1 MNKKIITVVLVVC
14 LLMSA
19 VNGLA
24 AVNADP
30 EFMSAT
36 IALGSQK
43 LVVYSAVLNYEKDS
57 IKVVSA
63 ILYRK
68 LGNNWYHVGI
78 LPVPTNVD
86 TGYSYGS
93 SIDYSSYISTGTYRV
108 QATFDADG
116 YQITR
121 NSNERTF

>member
-1 MNKKIITVVLVVC
+1 MLFLAICFVFV
-14 LLMSA
+14 S
-19 VNGLA
+19 VNVSA

-30 EFMSAT
+30 EFCSASIT
-36 IALGSQK
+36 LTSNK
-43 LVVYSAVLNYEKDS
+43 LVVYSANLNYEKDS

-78 LPVPTNVD
+78 LPVPSNEYS
-86 TGYSYGS
+86 GYSYGA

-108 QATFDADG
+108 QATFEADG

>member
-1 MNKKIITVVLVVC
+1 MNAL
-14 LLMSA
+14 
-19 VNGLA
+19 NGLA

-30 EFMSAT
+30 EFGSASIT
-36 IALGSQK
+36 LSSQK
-43 LVVYSAVLNYEKDS
+43 LVVYSAVLVNEKDS

-68 LGNNWYHVGI
+68 LGDNWYHVGI
-78 LPVPTNVD
+78 LPVPSNEYS
-86 TGYSYGS
+86 GYSYGA

-108 QATFDADG
+108 QATFEADG

-121 NSNERTF
+121 NSNEKTF

>member
-1 MNKKIITVVLVVC
+1 MKKALVFILLIC
-14 LLMSA
+14 LFMTSFNA
-19 VNGLA
+19 LA
-24 AVNADP
+24 AINADP
-30 EFMSAT
+30 EFDSASIT
-36 IALGSQK
+36 LTSNK
-43 LVVYSAVLNYEKDS
+43 LVVYSAVLNYDKDS

-86 TGYSYGS
+86 TGISYGS

>member
-1 MNKKIITVVLVVC
+1 MKKVITIILTICFLMNAL
-14 LLMSA
+14 
-19 VNGLA
+19 NGLA

-30 EFMSAT
+30 EFGSASIT
-36 IALGSQK
+36 LSSQK
-43 LVVYSAVLNYEKDS
+43 LVVYSAVLVNEKDS

-68 LGNNWYHVGI
+68 LGDNWYHVGI
-78 LPVPTNVD
+78 LPVPSNEYS
-86 TGYSYGS
+86 GYSYGA

-108 QATFDADG
+108 QATFEADG

-121 NSNERTF
+121 NSNEKTF

>member
-1 MNKKIITVVLVVC
+1 MNKKIITVILVVC

-30 EFMSAT
+30 EFISASIT
-36 IALGSQK
+36 LTSNK
-43 LVVYSAVLNYEKDS
+43 LVVYSANLNYEKDS

-68 LGNNWYHVGI
+68 LGDNWYHVGI
-78 LPVPTNVD
+78 LPVPPNEYS
-86 TGYSYGS
+86 GYSYGA

-108 QATFDADG
+108 QATFEADG

>member
-1 MNKKIITVVLVVC
+1 MLFLAICFIFV
-14 LLMSA
+14 S
-19 VNGLA
+19 VNVSA

-30 EFMSAT
+30 EFRSASIT
-36 IALGSQK
+36 LTSNK
-43 LVVYSAVLNYEKDS
+43 LVVYSANLNYEKDS

-68 LGNNWYHVGI
+68 LGDNWYHVGI
-78 LPVPTNVD
+78 LPVPSNEYS
-86 TGYSYGS
+86 GYSYGA

-108 QATFDADG
+108 QATFEADG

>member
-1 MNKKIITVVLVVC
+1 MKKALVCILLIC
-14 LLMSA
+14 LFMTSFNA
-19 VNGLA
+19 LA
-24 AVNADP
+24 AITADP
-30 EFMSAT
+30 EFDSASIT
-36 IALGSQK
+36 LGSQK
-43 LVVYSAVLNYEKDS
+43 LVVYSANLYNKKDS

-68 LGNNWYHVGI
+68 LGDNWYHVGI
-78 LPVPTNVD
+78 LPVPSNEYS
-86 TGYSYGS
+86 GYSYGA

-108 QATFDADG
+108 QATFEADG